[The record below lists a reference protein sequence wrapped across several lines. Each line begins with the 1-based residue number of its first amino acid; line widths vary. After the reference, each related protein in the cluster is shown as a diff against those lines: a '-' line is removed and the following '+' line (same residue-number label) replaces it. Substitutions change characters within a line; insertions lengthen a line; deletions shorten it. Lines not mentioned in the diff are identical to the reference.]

1 MITPRESSKM
11 ALLCRSPNNMQTLS
25 TNVLIFLTYLLM
37 AMGGEGKYISDFGAE
52 SYFTD
57 LISRSE
63 SGKTDLI

>member
-1 MITPRESSKM
+1 MSNFFDVF
-11 ALLCRSPNNMQTLS
+11 ADGH
-25 TNVLIFLTYLLM
+25 
-37 AMGGEGKYISDFGAE
+37 GGREGKYISDFGAE